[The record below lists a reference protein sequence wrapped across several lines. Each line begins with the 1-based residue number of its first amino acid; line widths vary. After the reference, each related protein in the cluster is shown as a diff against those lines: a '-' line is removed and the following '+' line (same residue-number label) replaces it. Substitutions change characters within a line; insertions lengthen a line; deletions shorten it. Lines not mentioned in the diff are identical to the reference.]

1 MAIGHIAVR
10 THSRKQGHSVAGALA
25 YRFGLSLKSERTG
38 ETFDFSR
45 RSDRENIA
53 ATGLSR
59 CPFDTVDQLADAIE
73 GAERRK
79 DSRILRDVQM
89 ALPAELDEA
98 DRAALAQRFAA
109 ELATRYET
117 VTAWAVHR
125 PDKRSDERNHHAH
138 IVLPTRR
145 LDDTGQAF
153 GAKLVQLD
161 DPKRSPAELTA
172 IRELWETL
180 ANQALRQAK
189 SEARVHT
196 GRTSDPIPT
205 IPREHVAVERRAW
218 SKRNKRHPRG
228 LSVPELVA
236 DGCATGPGR
245 HLAQHVRTRTRRRR
259 RRQDPAHDVP
269 RVSPAEVRLDA
280 EISSKTPLVD
290 SEPLPSAPL
299 SEPLLSVPEE
309 LAAVELEL
317 AELERRRVALAP
329 VAEEEIEIGR
339 WDINNAGTVEI
350 APAVEEEIEIGRW
363 DINAA
368 SAVEPEETPLPVRTR
383 DDFSLKGMLR
393 TAKAQREAAA
403 VETSPEDA
411 PQTPLDALL
420 ASTPDAPVAH
430 DDAHSGAHAAPEPPA
445 ETDTE
450 IGEFEEIGAWTLN
463 DEASARDAART
474 GQAPNAPDAHAP
486 DQGRDRGPLTP
497 DTAPA
502 ESPRETED
510 PETVPTDE
518 IAQQRR
524 RAGPAV
530 NAHAANNGRAPADD
544 ERARAMQYLKGG
556 YNPDGTPR
564 PALGSAVDQCARA
577 AFVGQTLAAD
587 PLAQAC
593 ASTAA
598 AAEARRMTVAS
609 VETFKRQHPPQRGI
623 ISALEEWRRTLRP
636 GLMKKILTVIVPLEV
651 QHNRRRRS
659 DQAQR
664 PSGPG
669 PDFGI

>member
-59 CPFDTVDQLADAIE
+59 CPFDTVEQLADAIE

-89 ALPAELDEA
+89 ALPAELDETARSALAWRFAEALA
-98 DRAALAQRFAA
+98 DRYK
-109 ELATRYET
+109 TT
-117 VTAWAVHR
+117 IAWAVHR

-161 DPKRSPAELTA
+161 DPKQSPAELAA

-196 GRTSDPIPT
+196 GRTENPIPT
-205 IPREHVAVERRAW
+205 IPRRHVAIERRAW

-236 DGCATGPGR
+236 DGSATGPGR
-245 HLAQHVRTRTRRRR
+245 HLAQHVRTRK
-259 RRQDPAHDVP
+259 RRQERSHEAK
-269 RVSPAEVRLDA
+269 RVAPAEARMDA
-280 EISSKTPLVD
+280 EIGSKTRVVG
-290 SEPLPSAPL
+290 PSAPL
-299 SEPLLSVPEE
+299 PLPSPALSPAEE
-309 LAAVELEL
+309 IDAIDREI
-317 AELERRRVALAP
+317 AELKRAAFETWLADEP
-329 VAEEEIEIGR
+329 RSAENVPQETLQS
-339 WDINNAGTVEI
+339 APSAPTPGTAPSSPAI
-350 APAVEEEIEIGRW
+350 LRDAQNGAQDAPATKPRRTRGEDWSVRTLAG
-363 DINAA
+363 AA
-368 SAVEPEETPLPVRTR
+368 AQQRTGEEPEPHPVETDRAE
-383 DDFSLKGMLR
+383 
-393 TAKAQREAAA
+393 AKAA
-403 VETSPEDA
+403 
-411 PQTPLDALL
+411 LDAFL
-420 ASTPDAPVAH
+420 AQDPDPPSPDAH
-430 DDAHSGAHAAPEPPA
+430 
-445 ETDTE
+445 T
-450 IGEFEEIGAWTLN
+450 
-463 DEASARDAART
+463 
-474 GQAPNAPDAHAP
+474 HAP
-486 DQGRDRGPLTP
+486 DQGRDRGPLTH

-502 ESPRETED
+502 ESPREAE
-510 PETVPTDE
+510 ESKTVPPDE
-518 IAQQRR
+518 IARQRR

-530 NAHAANNGRAPADD
+530 SAHAANHGRAPTAQ
-544 ERARAMQYLKGG
+544 ETNRAVEYLKGG
-556 YNPDGTPR
+556 HHPDGTPR
-564 PALGSAVDQCARA
+564 PALGAAVDQCARA
-577 AFVGQTLAAD
+577 AFVGQPLATD
-587 PLAQAC
+587 PLAEAC

-636 GLMKKILTVIVPLEV
+636 GLMRKILTVIVPLEV
-651 QHNRRRRS
+651 QHNRRRRNAP

-664 PSGPG
+664 PPGPG
-669 PDFGI
+669 FGI